1 MKNVNLASIVV
12 FFLLFIGCK
21 DNQKIEEATPTET
34 TVSTFYLI
42 RHAEKDISNPDDADP
57 ELNQKGLGRAM
68 HWAEI
73 FDDIPLD
80 AIYSTDYQRTTMTA
94 APTSVKK
101 DITVQ
106 YYNPQTISFDQFRQD
121 NLNKNVLIVG
131 HSNTTPDFVNKLLGE
146 DKYYEMD
153 SDDNGSLFIVQL
165 INDNASVQ
173 RLHFNCNCPK
183 DRQQY

>member
-1 MKNVNLASIVV
+1 M
-12 FFLLFIGCK
+12 
-21 DNQKIEEATPTET
+21 
-34 TVSTFYLI
+34 
-42 RHAEKDISNPDDADP
+42 
-57 ELNQKGLGRAM
+57 
-68 HWAEI
+68 
-73 FDDIPLD
+73 
-80 AIYSTDYQRTTMTA
+80 
-94 APTSVKK
+94 
-101 DITVQ
+101 Q

-131 HSNTTPDFVNKLLGE
+131 HSNTTPPDFVNKLLGE